1 MKIIETNNP
10 TTKAKTIFSLA
21 TSFDSFSAFD
31 GLESYSVNSWK
42 GLTRFNAALISLMTL
57 IMI

>member
-10 TTKAKTIFSLA
+10 TTKAKTIFSVL
-21 TSFDSFSAFD
+21 TPFDSFPVF
-31 GLESYSVNSWK
+31 LESYSVNSWK